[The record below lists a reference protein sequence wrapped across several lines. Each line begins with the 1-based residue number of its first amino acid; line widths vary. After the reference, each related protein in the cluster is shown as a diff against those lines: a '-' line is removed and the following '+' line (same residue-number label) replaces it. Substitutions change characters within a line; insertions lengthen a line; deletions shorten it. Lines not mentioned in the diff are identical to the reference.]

1 MGGLTGGLV
10 AVRSEATET
19 ACQEADAQM
28 RILGGEIECKIH
40 TTAAGYSDEQTHH
53 WLIGGSGAITHTQIL
68 HIAATWS
75 VTGNGK
81 LAETQGNQTRKA
93 HWNTQGTKPAPMQVR
108 LSSPTVP
115 ATPPTI
121 ILESAHSQLS
131 VPNGITGV
139 QQLTIGGQPQTP
151 GQIGL
156 QAWGFTPFPVLLW
169 NLKVGGPFAG
179 QTNMTGSGAVAP
191 MQPGKRACPNSVV
204 VGHQAGQQNWRS
216 RRYKLMCVRVFI
228 WRALSTRPAWHP

>member
-1 MGGLTGGLV
+1 
-10 AVRSEATET
+10 
-19 ACQEADAQM
+19 M

-53 WLIGGSGAITHTQIL
+53 WLIGGTGAITHNQIL

-81 LAETQGNQTRKA
+81 LTETQGNQTRKA

-115 ATPPTI
+115 APPPTI

-156 QAWGFTPFPVLLW
+156 QAWEFTPFPVLLW
-169 NLKVGGPFAG
+169 NLKVGAPCLRTKTDKLPSGDLWLHEIKHDGFRVIARKDGDRVRLSHHNRGALDVRNYRVGPVPTLKPCCAYALA
-179 QTNMTGSGAVAP
+179 TNSASFL
-191 MQPGKRACPNSVV
+191 RA
-204 VGHQAGQQNWRS
+204 
-216 RRYKLMCVRVFI
+216 
-228 WRALSTRPAWHP
+228 

>member
-1 MGGLTGGLV
+1 
-10 AVRSEATET
+10 
-19 ACQEADAQM
+19 M

-53 WLIGGSGAITHTQIL
+53 LLIGGSGVITHSQIL

-156 QAWGFTPFPVLLW
+156 QAWEFTPFPVLLW

-179 QTNMTGSGAVAP
+179 QTNMAGSGAVAP
-191 MQPGKRACPNSVV
+191 MQPGNA
-204 VGHQAGQQNWRS
+204 HIQIAWLWDI
-216 RRYKLMCVRVFI
+216 KLDNRI
-228 WRALSTRPAWHP
+228 GDPPL

>member
-1 MGGLTGGLV
+1 
-10 AVRSEATET
+10 
-19 ACQEADAQM
+19 
-28 RILGGEIECKIH
+28 
-40 TTAAGYSDEQTHH
+40 
-53 WLIGGSGAITHTQIL
+53 
-68 HIAATWS
+68 
-75 VTGNGK
+75 
-81 LAETQGNQTRKA
+81 
-93 HWNTQGTKPAPMQVR
+93 MQVR

-156 QAWGFTPFPVLLW
+156 QAWEFTPFPVLLW

-179 QTNMTGSGAVAP
+179 QTNMTGSGAVSP
-191 MQPGKRACPNSVV
+191 MQPGNAHIQIAC
-204 VGHQAGQQNWRS
+204 WWDI
-216 RRYKLMCVRVFI
+216 KLDNRI
-228 WRALSTRPAWHP
+228 GDPPL